1 MYKNRK
7 VWCFILA
14 RGGSKGIPR
23 KNLLVL
29 AGKPLVAHS
38 IDVAKQVKYI
48 DNVFVSTED
57 LEIKNVAIK
66 HGATVIDRPP
76 ELATDS
82 SSYLETVQHLMQ
94 QIPYENDNSM
104 IVLLE
109 TTAPIRESHDIEK
122 CIELFDE
129 NIDCVASMNEVKV
142 HPIYMYTEKENLLY
156 PYIDSKQVQRQNAE
170 PLVAYN
176 GSILVTSYNFIKNK
190 NDVVL
195 GGKIRGYLLDEK
207 HSIDIDSTFDFEIC
221 KYLLESDK
229 KKG

>member
-1 MYKNRK
+1 MLYSGKGRIQGNPSK
-7 VWCFILA
+7 EFTCF
-14 RGGSKGIPR
+14 S
-23 KNLLVL
+23 
-29 AGKPLVAHS
+29 GKPLIAHS

-48 DNVFVSTED
+48 DDVFVSTED

-94 QIPYENDNSM
+94 QIPHENDNPM

-129 NIDCVASMNEVKV
+129 NVDCVVSMNQVKV
-142 HPIYMYTEKENLLY
+142 HPIYMYVERENLLY
-156 PYIDSKQVQRQNAE
+156 PFIDSKQVQRQNAE

-176 GSILVTSYNFIKNK
+176 GSILITSYDFIKNK

-207 HSIDIDSTFDFEIC
+207 HSIDIDSIFDFEIC

-229 KKG
+229 KKGQ